1 MFNLIVC
8 NSLLEYQS
16 CHLGTRANDLQEK
29 LKMENHLIM
38 KQKDSTFCA
47 QLHPGM
53 WKQKRK
59 LEAEAVEAV
68 LFLFKRKR
76 ENPTASAFT

>member
-1 MFNLIVC
+1 
-8 NSLLEYQS
+8 
-16 CHLGTRANDLQEK
+16 
-29 LKMENHLIM
+29 M